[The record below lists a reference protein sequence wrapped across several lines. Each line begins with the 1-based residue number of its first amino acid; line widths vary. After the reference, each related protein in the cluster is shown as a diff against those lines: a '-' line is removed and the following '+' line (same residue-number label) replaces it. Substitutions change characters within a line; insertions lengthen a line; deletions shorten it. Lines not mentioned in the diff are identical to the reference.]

1 MEDLYYE
8 DCGKPWIKTRIVGGV
23 NAVHGEW
30 PWQVNLR
37 RPGGDFIC
45 GGVLISSKWVVT
57 AAHCVSVRIYDFL
70 IVTLG
75 DHDLDVADSE
85 ETSIAVKRIIS
96 YPSFDSTQKA
106 HDISLLE
113 LEKEVPASRFI
124 IPVCLPTA
132 SVMFPEDLC
141 CWVTGWGQIGEGSEY
156 LYALTLSNG
165 PLDSST
171 FPRCSLFIIYI
182 YIQYKCKCSKC
193 QNVLTIHLPL
203 TVNLPRPKILR
214 KVHVKLISNEK
225 CNGFRQIPDFH
236 GFILETVEDD
246 MICAGYAEG
255 GKDAC
260 NGDSGGPLV
269 CKKDDRW
276 LLAGVV
282 SKGSG
287 CGKKNRNK
295 VYTRLTS
302 YVNWILENA
311 PEAAKNVL
319 GVEFQSPP
327 MGQCVS

>member
-141 CWVTGWGQIGEGSEY
+141 CWVTGWGQIGEG
-156 LYALTLSNG
+156 
-165 PLDSST
+165 
-171 FPRCSLFIIYI
+171 I
-182 YIQYKCKCSKC
+182 
-193 QNVLTIHLPL
+193 
-203 TVNLPRPKILR
+203 NLPRPKILR